1 LLLSGERRIP
11 EIKIVLY
18 IIFTVFLF
26 VVDDL
31 KIYFLLLVLLCA
43 LFTRLP
49 FKSVKSGWIPIT
61 IFLCFTFLS
70 NVLGRQGKILFSSG
84 AFVIT
89 QEGVDIASLRTLRVL
104 LMIGGAK
111 VLMSSAKTD
120 DVING
125 LGRLLGP
132 LEKLGL
138 PVKDFF
144 HTMGL
149 TMKCFPVLKEM
160 AAETY
165 REKVKTS
172 SANGFWE
179 KARVVA
185 SFLMPMFVESIQS
198 PEVFFERA
206 EKNEK

>member
-1 LLLSGERRIP
+1 MQVSGERRIP

-18 IIFTVFLF
+18 VIFTVSLF
-26 VVDDL
+26 VLEDL
-31 KIYFLLLVLLCA
+31 KIYLLLLALLCA
-43 LFTRLP
+43 LLTRVP
-49 FKSVKSGWIPIT
+49 FRTLKSGWIPIS

-70 NVLGRQGKILFSSG
+70 NVLGRQGRILFSSG
-84 AFVIT
+84 LFVIT

-111 VLMSSAKTD
+111 VLMSSANKD

-125 LGRLLGP
+125 LGRLLSP
-132 LEKLGL
+132 LERVGL

-165 REKVKTS
+165 REKINTA
-172 SANGFWE
+172 SAQGFWE

-185 SFLMPMFVESIQS
+185 SFLMPMFVKSIQS
-198 PEVFFERA
+198 PEVFFDRT